1 MAQWKDSLHHTLD
14 VYQSSLSAAKHWQLF
29 KHLMYELEHYSQEPY
44 MLPLKS
50 KKVHYI

>member
-14 VYQSSLSAAKHWQLF
+14 AYQSSLSAAKHWHLF
-29 KHLMYELEHYSQEPY
+29 NHLMYELEHYFQEPY